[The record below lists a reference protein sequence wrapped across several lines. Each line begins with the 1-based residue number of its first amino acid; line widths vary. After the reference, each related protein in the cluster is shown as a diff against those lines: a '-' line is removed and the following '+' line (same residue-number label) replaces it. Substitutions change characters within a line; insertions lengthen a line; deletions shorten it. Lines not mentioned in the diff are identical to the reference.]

1 MMIPTPVWQ
10 KLLITAALSVTLTS
24 CSNLPINPQQAAAHK
39 VKNVI
44 LLIGDGMGPQQVGLL
59 LSYAR
64 QAPHGVLLTHRTAFD
79 RIMND
84 GRLGLSMTHPDA
96 ALVVD
101 SAASATQI
109 ATGKMA
115 GSEMIGVDKD
125 GNRQATL
132 IDKAKRLGK
141 ATGLISDTRITHATP
156 AAFAAHQAHRSLE
169 TNIAEDLLSTD
180 ADVMF
185 SGGLSYFLPTAAK
198 DDKSQIH
205 QQIKARVG
213 AGFTVSSARK
223 DDKNLLD
230 TASQQGY
237 QLVFNKTQL
246 QQATGKTL
254 GLFADSLMANGI
266 VENHNRDDV
275 NRTQP
280 TLKEMTEQALTI
292 LSKRP
297 EGFFLMVEGGQ
308 IDMAAH
314 RNDTGRLLHEMLK
327 FNDTLNA
334 VLDWANSHP
343 DTLIVVTADHET
355 GGFGFSYSASNTPKP
370 RHLAGNA
377 FGDKAMF
384 KPDFNFGNPEVLDKL
399 FAQQL
404 SYEAIF
410 KQFDAMPVAA
420 QTPESLLE
428 LVNRNTEFK
437 ITKAQAVAILA
448 TEDNPFY
455 QQGHKSLGKKQVPKM
470 PVNSAFFPYQED
482 NRQNLLAQAVS
493 TQQQVVWAT
502 GTHTSTPVLVF
513 LHGSES
519 TLVPF
524 TKLLHHSELGKLLG
538 DAF

>member
-1 MMIPTPVWQ
+1 MNIQ
-10 KLLITAALSVTLTS
+10 KISLSILLAITLIS
-24 CSNLPINPQQAAAHK
+24 CSELPSKQQASTTAK

-64 QAPHGVLLTHRTAFD
+64 QAPHGILTTHRTAFD
-79 RIMND
+79 RMMD
-84 GRLGLSMTHPDA
+84 EGRLGLSMTHPDA

-125 GNRQATL
+125 GNQQATL
-132 IDKAKRLGK
+132 IDKAKQLGK
-141 ATGLISDTRITHATP
+141 ATGLVSDTRITHATP
-156 AAFAAHQAHRSLE
+156 AAFAAHQTHRSLE
-169 TNIAEDLLSTD
+169 SGIAEDLLTTN

-185 SGGLSYFLPTAAK
+185 SGGLSYWLPVAAK
-198 DDKSQIH
+198 NEKSPIH
-205 QQIKARVG
+205 QQIKAQVG
-213 AGFTVSSARK
+213 EGFKVTSARK
-223 DDKNLLD
+223 DDKNLLN

-237 QLVFNKTQL
+237 QLVFNKAQL

-254 GLFADSLMANGI
+254 GLFADSLMADGI
-266 VENHNRDDV
+266 AENQNRDKP

-280 TLKEMTEQALTI
+280 TLKEMTEQALAI
-292 LSKRP
+292 LSKRQ

-314 RNDTGRLLHEMLK
+314 RNDTGCMLHEMLK
-327 FNDTLNA
+327 FNDTVNV
-334 VLDWANSHP
+334 VLDWAKTHP

-355 GGFGFSYSASNTPKP
+355 GGFGFSYSAYNTPKP
-370 RHLAGNA
+370 RHLDGNV

-384 KPDFNFGNPEVLDKL
+384 KPNYNFGNPAVLDKL
-399 FAQQL
+399 YAQQL
-404 SYEAIF
+404 SYDAIF
-410 KQFDAMPVAA
+410 KQFDALPVAQ
-420 QTPESLLE
+420 QTPDSLVE

-437 ITKAQAVAILA
+437 ITKAQAENILA
-448 TEDNPFY
+448 IEENPFY
-455 QQGHKSLGKKQVPKM
+455 VPEHSTLGKKQVPKM
-470 PVNSAFFPYQED
+470 PVNSAFFPYQAE

-493 TQQQVVWAT
+493 MQQQVVWAT

-513 LHGSES
+513 SHGSAPV
-519 TLVPF
+519 LLPF
-524 TKLLHHSELGKLLG
+524 TKLLHHSELGKLLAN
-538 DAF
+538 AF